1 MKRYKDDYDNEYDT
15 DYEDDVDFL
24 EDDPEEK
31 HLLHVGRIR
40 VAAGVMDF
48 LSVIAGMAVV
58 LVMVAALIS
67 LINFLVGDMGQMFT
81 LLQRRIQ

>member
-1 MKRYKDDYDNEYDT
+1 MKRYQDDYDNDY
-15 DYEDDVDFL
+15 DYEDEVDFL

-31 HLLHVGRIR
+31 RLLHVGRIR

-67 LINFLVGDMGQMFT
+67 LINFLVGDISQMFT

>member
-1 MKRYKDDYDNEYDT
+1 MKQYDDDI
-15 DYEDDVDFL
+15 DFL

-31 HLLHVGRIR
+31 RLRRAGRLR

-58 LVMVAALIS
+58 LVLAALLIS
-67 LINFLVGDMGQMFT
+67 LTNWLTGDIKQMFT
-81 LLQRRIQ
+81 LLQRRLQ

>member
-1 MKRYKDDYDNEYDT
+1 MKRYKDDYDNEYDA
-15 DYEDDVDFL
+15 DFEDDIDFL

-31 HLLHVGRIR
+31 HLLHVGRVR

-67 LINFLVGDMGQMFT
+67 LINFLVGDIGQMFT